1 MVIGIMGVGCGWRG
15 RNLNGTVR
23 KGSLGRAHLSKDQE
37 NVRDSLR
44 EDTRGRQ
51 KSNCKEE
58 PGTGTRPTCLR
69 NSKAASTA
77 EAECQGPQQSLA
89 GHCEGLSECSG
100 WKSLEGCDP
109 EWNDLT
115 LWNRLA
121 LKATLR
127 DWQEAENG
135 SKTGNGVFCPV
146 PQSTSK
152 QLRKKFH

>member
-1 MVIGIMGVGCGWRG
+1 MVMGIMGVGCGWRG

-58 PGTGTRPTCLR
+58 PGTGTWPTCLR

-77 EAECQGPQQSLA
+77 GAECQGLQQSLA
-89 GHCEGLSECSG
+89 GHREGRLWPLWVQWMEVTGGLWSRVKWPDTLEQTCSD
-100 WKSLEGCDP
+100 SYP
-109 EWNDLT
+109 E
-115 LWNRLA
+115 RLA
-121 LKATLR
+121 GGR
-127 DWQEAENG
+127 EWEEDWTWG
-135 SKTGNGVFCPV
+135 FLSRTPKH
-146 PQSTSK
+146 
-152 QLRKKFH
+152 L